1 MQLEAHLVKRLPQF
15 TIDVELACATGEL
28 LALVGPSGAGKTS
41 IIRMLAGLETPDQ
54 GRIRHGREE
63 WFEAM
68 GKIDLPPQQ
77 RRLGYVFQDHTLFP
91 HLTVEK
97 NIAFAAREPGRVDE
111 LLALFGI
118 ADLRR
123 RKPRLISGG
132 ERQRVALAQ
141 ALASSPQLLLLD
153 EPFSALDILT
163 RKQLRKEL
171 KNLKTTLGIPI
182 LLVTHDLDE
191 AMYLA
196 DHVLPIDRGAIAR
209 DWLTRML
216 PRNGL
221 TNEHHPPIALPQ
233 ALQPGA

>member
-1 MQLEAHLVKRLPQF
+1 MQLKAHLVKRLPQF
-15 TIDVELACATGEL
+15 TIDVDFACAAGEL
-28 LALVGPSGAGKTS
+28 LAFVGPSGAGKTS
-41 IIRMLAGLETPDQ
+41 IIRMLAGLETPDT
-54 GRIRHGREE
+54 GRICYGRQE
-63 WFEAM
+63 WFDA
-68 GKIDLPPQQ
+68 GSKTDLPPQQ

-91 HLTVEK
+91 HLSVGK
-97 NIAFAAREPGRVDE
+97 NIAFAAGEPGRVDE

-118 ADLRR
+118 NDLRR
-123 RKPRLISGG
+123 RKPKQISGG

-141 ALASSPQLLLLD
+141 ALASDPQLLLLD

-196 DHVLPIDRGAIAR
+196 DHVLPIDRGEIAR

-216 PRNGL
+216 PRTIL
-221 TNEHHPPIALPQ
+221 TDEHHSPIAMPR
-233 ALQPGA
+233 ASQPGA

>member
-15 TIDVELACATGEL
+15 TIDVNLACAAGEL

-41 IIRMLAGLETPDQ
+41 IVRMLAGLETPDT
-54 GRIRHGREE
+54 GRICYGRQE
-63 WFEAM
+63 WFDS
-68 GKIDLPPQQ
+68 GNKTDLPPQQ

-118 ADLRR
+118 NDLRR
-123 RKPRLISGG
+123 RKPKQISGG
-132 ERQRVALAQ
+132 ERQRVALDQ
-141 ALASSPQLLLLD
+141 ALASDPQLLLLD

-196 DHVLPIDRGAIAR
+196 DHVLPIDRGEIAR

-216 PRNGL
+216 PERGPADKDQRL
-221 TNEHHPPIALPQ
+221 FVIPKACY
-233 ALQPGA
+233 

>member
-1 MQLEAHLVKRLPQF
+1 MPLEAHLVKRLPQF
-15 TIDVELACATGEL
+15 TIDVELACAAGEL

-41 IIRMLAGLETPDQ
+41 IIRMLAGLETPDT
-54 GRIRHGREE
+54 GRIRYDRQD
-63 WFEAM
+63 WFDAG
-68 GKIDLPPQQ
+68 GKTDLPPQQ
-77 RRLGYVFQDHTLFP
+77 RRLGYVFQEHTLFP

-97 NIAFAAREPGRVDE
+97 NIAFAARMPGRVDE
-111 LLALFGI
+111 LLDLFGI

-123 RKPRLISGG
+123 RKPKQISGG

-141 ALASSPQLLLLD
+141 ALASDPQLLLLD
-153 EPFSALDILT
+153 EPFSALDVLT

-171 KNLKTTLGIPI
+171 KSLKTTLGIPI

-216 PRNGL
+216 PRPGL
-221 TNEHHPPIALPQ
+221 TNEHHPSLTVAL
-233 ALQPGA
+233 AGQPGG